1 MLPNRLGLHARP
13 IARLVALAGEHD
25 VSVSARNVS
34 RDSSPAD
41 GRSLTGLA
49 TLAARQGDEVAFTAS
64 GAGAPAFLA
73 AVEALVADNLG
84 DPPDDASAPPSV
96 DLSVQE
102 TNKSTLD
109 GELRG
114 VGASPGIALGPARR
128 LKPPEPE
135 LPDAPAGGPD
145 EERAALD
152 EAREA
157 VRADLAEAQRAL
169 RGRGAGEE
177 AEIFDAHAAL
187 LDDAALLEP
196 ARQAIKDGAAAARA
210 WHDAAAQA
218 AAAFRALDDDYL
230 RERAVDVEDVGR
242 AVVARL
248 TGTDAAPVL
257 AGSGIVLAEE
267 LTPREAAA
275 LDPERALAVAT
286 ERGGATGHAAIVARA
301 LGIPA
306 VVGLGP
312 ALAQIADGTE
322 LALDGDAG
330 SIAIEP
336 DAAATRELG
345 RRRDEAAAARRA
357 VLARARERVT
367 LPDGRQIEVSA
378 NVGNA
383 AEAQRAVEQG
393 ADGVGLLRTEFLFLD
408 RATAPS
414 EEEQVEALRAIA
426 VALQGRRVVV
436 RTLDAGADKPLPFLP
451 HRSEDNPFLGVRG
464 VRLSLTV
471 PELFETQLRAIARVA
486 EEFPLAV
493 MFPMVATRD
502 ELRAARKHLDS
513 ARAAV
518 GGSAPLEVGVMV
530 EVPALALQAAD
541 FAPEVDFFSVG
552 TNDLTQYTMAADRG
566 SGELA
571 PLLAGGQAPV
581 LKLIGEVTRA
591 AEAQGRW
598 VGVCGELA
606 GDPDAAARLVALGVT
621 ELSMAGSRIA
631 AVKAAL
637 RDGAAR

>member
-1 MLPNRLGLHARP
+1 
-13 IARLVALAGEHD
+13 
-25 VSVSARNVS
+25 
-34 RDSSPAD
+34 
-41 GRSLTGLA
+41 
-49 TLAARQGDEVAFTAS
+49 
-64 GAGAPAFLA
+64 
-73 AVEALVADNLG
+73 
-84 DPPDDASAPPSV
+84 
-96 DLSVQE
+96 
-102 TNKSTLD
+102 
-109 GELRG
+109 LRG
-114 VGASPGIALGPARR
+114 VAASSGIAIGPARR
-128 LKPPEPE
+128 LAPPEPE
-135 LPDAPAGGPD
+135 LPGAPAGGPD

-157 VRADLAEAQRAL
+157 VRTDLEAAQRSL
-169 RGRGAGEE
+169 RARGAGGE
-177 AEIFDAHAAL
+177 AEIFAAHAAL

-196 ARQAIKDGAAAARA
+196 ARQAIKDGAPAARA

-218 AAAFRALDDDYL
+218 ADAFRALDDDYL

-242 AVVARL
+242 AVVAQL

-257 AGSGIVLAEE
+257 AAPGIVLAGE

-312 ALAQIADGTE
+312 ALAQIEDGTE

-330 SIAIEP
+330 TVVVAP
-336 DAAATRELG
+336 DAETAAALG
-345 RRRDEAAAARRA
+345 RRRDEAAAAREA
-357 VLARARERVT
+357 ALARARERVT
-367 LPDGRQIEVSA
+367 LADGREVEVGA

-383 AEAQRAVEQG
+383 AEAQRAVGQG

-414 EEEQVEALRAIA
+414 EEEQVAALRAIA
-426 VALQGRRVVV
+426 EALQGRRVVV

-451 HRSEDNPFLGVRG
+451 HRTEDNPFLGVRG

-471 PELFETQLRAIARVA
+471 PDLFETQLRAIARVA

-493 MFPMVATRD
+493 MFPMVATLE
-502 ELRAARKHLDS
+502 ELRAARRHLDN
-513 ARAAV
+513 ARATV

-530 EVPALALQAAD
+530 EVPALALQAAE

-571 PLLAGGQAPV
+571 ALLAGAQAPV
-581 LKLIGEVTRA
+581 LRLIAQVTEA
-591 AEAQGRW
+591 AAAHGPW

-606 GDPDAAARLVALGVT
+606 GDPEAAVLLAALGVT

-637 RDGAAR
+637 READLQQAAATLGALLGPGAAAAR